1 MIIIERVKKLIE
13 TQLIHFYK
21 KRLSNF
27 SLVFERLVINLVIC
41 FIFFIIT
48 SSCLLFLANEN
59 DPLSVFS
66 FILLAVIINI
76 IILHI
81 LFMRPSNIFARN
93 EYKTKFRSTQWELF
107 RILLLKEFIFS
118 SKLLQEKNG
127 EENIKKLESL
137 IELLQTRLDNNK
149 KQSILEILG
158 SNIST
163 TLIFFIP
170 AWAAF
175 NSQIFINN
183 KLTLTQGLMRL
194 GELLLILFISI
205 YFLSLFKSVFKDF
218 NFFSTNKYISDLID
232 LLNQLKVILNNPHY
246 FEKHHPARLEN
257 LAKNLI
263 KNYESTLKIEV
274 RFSFKN
280 IQWKELYYSPLK
292 RIEEKNN

>member
-1 MIIIERVKKLIE
+1 MIITERVKKLIE

-48 SSCLLFLANEN
+48 SSYLLSLANEN
-59 DPLSVFS
+59 DPFSVFS
-66 FILLAVIINI
+66 FILLAIIINI

-81 LFMRPSNIFARN
+81 IFMRPSNIFARN

-175 NSQIFINN
+175 NSQIFIHN

-194 GELLLILFISI
+194 GGLVLILFISI
-205 YFLSLFKSVFKDF
+205 YFLSLFKSAFKDF
-218 NFFSTNKYISDLID
+218 NFFSTNKYIGDLID
-232 LLNQLKVILNNPHY
+232 LLNQLKVILDNPHY
-246 FEKHHPARLEN
+246 FEKHHPERLEN

-263 KNYESTLKIEV
+263 KNYESTQKKEV

-280 IQWKELYYSPLK
+280 IQWKKLYYSPLK
-292 RIEEKNN
+292 RIEEKNT